1 MQENFYKDCKVARR
15 FKFWS
20 VAIVSMLLLIACT
33 RTVQIKSIIDNP
45 REYADKK
52 VAIEGEVTGA
62 FSLFIVKYFLVNDGT
77 GEIGVVSEKALPN
90 KGQKLRITGTVKEA
104 FSLGDQTMTIL
115 IEENP
120 AQTKGNTQ

>member
-1 MQENFYKDCKVARR
+1 MARR

-20 VAIVSMLLLIACT
+20 VAILTMLLLIACT
-33 RTVQIKSIIDNP
+33 RTVQIKTIIDNP

-90 KGQKLRITGTVKEA
+90 KGQKIRVIGTIKEA

-115 IEENP
+115 IEEKPEQNKDN
-120 AQTKGNTQ
+120 AQ

>member
-1 MQENFYKDCKVARR
+1 MARR

-20 VAIVSMLLLIACT
+20 VAIISMLLLIACT

-45 REYADKK
+45 REFADKK

-77 GEIGVVSEKALPN
+77 GEIGVVSEQALPN
-90 KGQKLRITGTVKEA
+90 KGQKLRVTGTVKEA

-120 AQTKGNTQ
+120 AQNKDNTQ